1 MKIPARI
8 RSYIADSSKL
18 SATDKSDL
26 IFYLDS
32 IKETLPEFPSPEQ
45 AAKIVKGA
53 MSTLGMSAQE
63 EKPKEEKPKEEK
75 KTVEESFRGKV
86 LQGTVNFKF
95 SPKRSSDNLD
105 SVMTISGPDA
115 EILADMLGVH
125 RSRIEKLGSSYA
137 IFENGELKLFKNA
150 SDYSEEE

>member
-8 RSYIADSSKL
+8 RSHVADSTDL
-18 SATDKSDL
+18 SAADKSDL

-53 MSTLGMSAQE
+53 MNTLGMSA
-63 EKPKEEKPKEEK
+63 KKEKPKEEK
-75 KTVEESFRGKV
+75 KPVKESFRGTI
-86 LQGTVNFKF
+86 LQGSINFKF

-105 SVMTISGPDA
+105 SVMTLSGPDA
-115 EILADMLGVH
+115 EILADMLGAH
-125 RSRIEKLGSSYA
+125 RSRVEKLGSLYA